1 MRKPALQKRLEQ
13 MQDAW
18 EEQKSRETKQIF
30 RTEKSLAQAHSK
42 HKRKF
47 MMVYENLRKRV
58 HSKRTKVKAAKI
70 VDSLLVSK
78 NAGEALMAWGRKEG
92 LI

>member
-1 MRKPALQKRLEQ
+1 

-18 EEQKSRETKQIF
+18 EEQKSRAEQIF
-30 RTEKSLAQAHSK
+30 RAEKSLHQAHCK

-47 MMVYENLRKRV
+47 MTVYKNLQNRV
-58 HSKRTKVKAAKI
+58 QNKRTKVKAAKF
-70 VDSLLVSK
+70 VNSLLVSK
-78 NAGEALMAWGRKEG
+78 DAGETLMAWGRKEG

>member
-1 MRKPALQKRLEQ
+1 

-18 EEQKSRETKQIF
+18 EEQKSRETEQIF
-30 RTEKSLAQAHSK
+30 RTEKSLAQARCK

-47 MMVYENLRKRV
+47 MTVYKNLQNRV
-58 HSKRTKVKAAKI
+58 QNKRTKVKAAKL
-70 VDSLLVSK
+70 VNSLLVSK
-78 NAGEALMAWGRKEG
+78 DAGETLMAWGRKEG